1 MHNIALTII
10 IEYLIEKWWS
20 LNQLILKIH
29 QNVDNVFS
37 YVRTFK
43 EKIKKTNSS
52 IRYNWCDTT
61 DIPDIANMI

>member
-37 YVRTFK
+37 YVSTFK
-43 EKIKKTNSS
+43 EKLRKLIQAS
-52 IRYNWCDTT
+52 
-61 DIPDIANMI
+61 DIIDVIQLIFPT